1 LTLVTAVSTQ
11 AVPIVRQEKLPES
24 SKEANV
30 QLHVVGARGELIQQ
44 DPAPAAAAND
54 TAGAGSPMSGKA
66 KAGADPFV
74 MNAGAMCSLDYP
86 LGVVGRS
93 ECVNPEHTLIL
104 EREMCLEAA
113 RMAHMDVDPKSFT
126 LHPEWGKIHPM
137 GCFKDKCT
145 LKATKTVSAKE
156 KAAGNATGTGA
167 ANATL
172 MQELEEAGECYFF
185 NPVGCKPDEALCP
198 MQGCDAKPKD
208 CVAPMPNKPSKC
220 LTAGSPGSKPEADG
234 TTTELESCADGNSCL
249 DGTPVCQRPKLLLA
263 DTPFD
268 GSSMYTADGNCH
280 FKGKSVALGYAVIMD
295 EEACRTAADCVGLQN
310 EAGEEFRV
318 NEQNNSMYHDYPGG
332 CFMATTQIAGKLTKH
347 RVYFNPKPAGETS
360 LPKNPKGV
368 SLCNVTYVTVPESAG
383 TPNNADVAVN
393 LDEVSDEAFCGD
405 DVDEK
410 VGGRGGKGGGNATTG
425 GGANGTAGPPPAAA
439 AGANATLLEA
449 EARIRAD

>member
-1 LTLVTAVSTQ
+1 MMAVLLHLLTLATAVSTT

-44 DPAPAAAAND
+44 TASSDTDPAPAAGGTPGNGTALAAAN
-54 TAGAGSPMSGKA
+54 
-66 KAGADPFV
+66 PFV

-113 RMAHMDVDPKSFT
+113 RLAHMDVDPKSFT

-145 LKATKTVSAKE
+145 IKATRTL
-156 KAAGNATGTGA
+156 ATHANGTANA

-185 NPVGCKPDEALCP
+185 NPVGCKPDEATCP
-198 MQGCDAKPKD
+198 TQGCDDKPKD

-220 LTAGSPGSKPEADG
+220 LTDGSPGGQPEADG
-234 TTTELESCADGNSCL
+234 TKTEKSACADGNSCL

-268 GSSMYTADGNCH
+268 GSSIYTPDGNCH
-280 FKGKSVALGYAVIMD
+280 YKGKSAALGYAVIMD

-332 CFMATTQIAGKLTKH
+332 CFMATTQIAGKLTKN

-383 TPNNADVAVN
+383 TPNTDTAVN
-393 LDEVSDEAFCGD
+393 LDGVTGEAFCGD
-405 DVDEK
+405 DVDAK
-410 VGGRGGKGGGNATTG
+410 ATTG
-425 GGANGTAGPPPAAA
+425 GGAGGNATAG
-439 AGANATLLEA
+439 AGANSTAGGNASLL
-449 EARIRAD
+449 EARIRADRPK